1 VIGLIRML
9 MYKLSDNYEF
19 LGQRKTDPEREKV
32 Y

>member
-1 VIGLIRML
+1 
-9 MYKLSDNYEF
+9 MYKISDNYEF